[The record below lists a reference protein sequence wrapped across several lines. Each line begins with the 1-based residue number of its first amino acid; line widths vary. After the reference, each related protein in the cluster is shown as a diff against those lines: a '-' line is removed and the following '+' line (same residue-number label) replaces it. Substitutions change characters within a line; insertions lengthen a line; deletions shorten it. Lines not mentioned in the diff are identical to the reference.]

1 MRNASAIS
9 HTALPPMHGNHAQS
23 SNGTRIS
30 NRRRSSGPPPLRSAH
45 RASIHREGSAR
56 PTRRAERPRRAAPL
70 PPLSPCGSRARPGS
84 GRGVQDPV
92 RRPDVACINI
102 RPGPAAADRGRGAR
116 GGASSRV
123 TARRA
128 GDSASAPTPA
138 TARDGVG
145 LTPGARGRCGPRG
158 GLADAAAGSVCT
170 ACAGRGVL
178 GGCSV
183 CRVGCE
189 VCGRCACTSPA
200 GMRHSG
206 LCSHR
211 LSCMECKE
219 GMSERKMMTTEPCNS
234 EAVSNNN
241 CMCTPGSNL
250 TRQIHP

>member
-1 MRNASAIS
+1 
-9 HTALPPMHGNHAQS
+9 MHGNHTQS

-128 GDSASAPTPA
+128 GDSASAPTPPPRV
-138 TARDGVG
+138 TAWGLRPGHAGAVARVVAWLTQLPARCARPAPGVEF
-145 LTPGARGRCGPRG
+145 
-158 GLADAAAGSVCT
+158 SV
-170 ACAGRGVL
+170 AVQCAGWAARSVGVAPAPVEL
-178 GGCSV
+178 
-183 CRVGCE
+183 
-189 VCGRCACTSPA
+189 VCGT
-200 GMRHSG
+200 
-206 LCSHR
+206 
-211 LSCMECKE
+211 
-219 GMSERKMMTTEPCNS
+219 
-234 EAVSNNN
+234 AVSALI
-241 CMCTPGSNL
+241 GSHAWNA
-250 TRQIHP
+250 RRACRSEK